1 MVYLLGGPA
10 PLDTYDLKPNAPAEY
25 RGEFKPI
32 NTNVAGVEISELFP
46 QQAKMMDKF
55 ALIRSLSATAPNNH
69 SDSEVM
75 TGRNEIEN
83 ARFQHPCIGS
93 VVSKFRGD
101 VGRERAWLRGPAEDV
116 LSDQDSPA
124 PIVVLSQSGCLGRGT
139 CAVPADR
146 AGHERF
152 RFCTQRWTAQR
163 FLDRMDLLSRF
174 DRMRRD
180 IDAAGSMSALD
191 AFQGQAAEILTS
203 PQAARCVG
211 SEQGRHTHRRALQ
224 LRCGPR

>member
-75 TGRNEIEN
+75 TGRNEIEKR
-83 ARFQHPCIGS
+83 ALPTPMYRIGRLA
-93 VVSKFRGD
+93 VPRR
-101 VGRERAWLRGPAEDV
+101 VGRERAWLRCPAEDV

-152 RFCTQRWTAQR
+152 RFCTHDGLAA
-163 FLDRMDLLSRF
+163 LSRSH
-174 DRMRRD
+174 
-180 IDAAGSMSALD
+180 GS
-191 AFQGQAAEILTS
+191 AEPL
-203 PQAARCVG
+203 
-211 SEQGRHTHRRALQ
+211 
-224 LRCGPR
+224 